1 MILDLFKIKLGV
13 DKVIFVYWYII
24 FMFNLEVDKFS
35 LVLRGGIFIE
45 YVKFLKFLLGNN
57 FGL

>member
-45 YVKFLKFLLGNN
+45 DVKFLKFLLGNN

>member
-13 DKVIFVYWYII
+13 EKVIFVYWYII

-35 LVLRGGIFIE
+35 LGFRGGIFIGD
-45 YVKFLKFLLGNN
+45 VKLLKFLLGNN